1 MLRVGIEHRA
11 ASRIAGSLVSH
22 TPGTQGDVMT
32 VTAGTGIRIRKL
44 TGPVAAEVDGAD
56 LNELD
61 DDTFRVIHEALVDHG
76 VVVFHG
82 QDLTPEAH
90 KALGRRF
97 GELHTHPAAP
107 GPEGHPEIL
116 LLRNSGKD
124 KTITEVWHS
133 DVTCERRPPSVS
145 ILRAVELPECGGDT
159 MWANQYL
166 AYDRLSDGMKRMLE
180 GLRAVHSAF
189 NLEAVHPV
197 VRTHP
202 VSGRKALFVNA
213 GFTRR
218 FEDMTV
224 AESAPLLRYLVEVAT
239 TPDLCYRHMWAAGD
253 VVMWDN
259 RGVMHFAVHDYG
271 EQNRVMH
278 RVTVQGDEPR

>member
-1 MLRVGIEHRA
+1 MTTTTGSQVRVH
-11 ASRIAGSLVSH
+11 
-22 TPGTQGDVMT
+22 
-32 VTAGTGIRIRKL
+32 KL
-44 TGPVAAEVDGAD
+44 TGPTGVEISDVD

-61 DDTFRVIHEALVDHG
+61 DGTFALIKDALLEHG
-76 VVVFHG
+76 VVVFHD
-82 QDLTPEAH
+82 QELTPESH
-90 KALGRRF
+90 KAFGRRF
-97 GELHTHPAAP
+97 GDLHTHPAAP

-116 LLRNSGKD
+116 LLRNSGKE

-133 DVTCERRPPSVS
+133 DVTCELRPPSVS
-145 ILRAVELPECGGDT
+145 ILRAVELPEYGGDT
-159 MWANQYL
+159 IWANQYL
-166 AYDRLSDGMKRMLE
+166 AYDRLSDGMKRMLA
-180 GLRAVHSAF
+180 GLRAVHNAF
-189 NLEAVHPV
+189 NLEATHPV

-202 VSGRKALFVNA
+202 ETGRKALFVNG

-224 AESAPLLRYLVEVAT
+224 AESRPLLEYLVGAAS
-239 TPDLCYRHMWAAGD
+239 TPDLCYRHQWAPGD

-271 EQNRVMH
+271 DQPRVMH

>member
-1 MLRVGIEHRA
+1 
-11 ASRIAGSLVSH
+11 
-22 TPGTQGDVMT
+22 MT
-32 VTAGTGIRIRKL
+32 TTAGTEIRVRKL
-44 TGPVAAEVDGAD
+44 TGAIAAEITRVDLAD
-56 LNELD
+56 LD
-61 DDTFRVIHEALVDHG
+61 DATFAVIHDALLEHG
-76 VVVFHG
+76 VVVFHD
-82 QDLTPEAH
+82 QHALTPESH
-90 KALGRRF
+90 KAFGRRF
-97 GELHTHPAAP
+97 GELHIHPAAP

-116 LLRNSGKD
+116 LLRNSGKE

-133 DVTCERRPPSVS
+133 DVSCEQRPPSVS
-145 ILRAVELPECGGDT
+145 ILRAIEPAEYGGDT
-159 MWANQYL
+159 IWANQYL

-180 GLRAVHSAF
+180 GMRAVHNAF

-202 VSGRKALFVNA
+202 VSGRKALYVNA

-224 AESAPLLRYLVEVAT
+224 AESQPLLRYLVEAAT
-239 TPDLCYRHMWAAGD
+239 TPDLCYRHQWTAGD

-271 EQNRVMH
+271 DLNRVMH